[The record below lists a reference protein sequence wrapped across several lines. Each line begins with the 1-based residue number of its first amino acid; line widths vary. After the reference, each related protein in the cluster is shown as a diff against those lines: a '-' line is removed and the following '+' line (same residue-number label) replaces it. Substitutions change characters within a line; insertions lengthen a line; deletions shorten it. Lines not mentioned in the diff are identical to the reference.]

1 MIAYT
6 RIQMLLVSLRQYND
20 VMTRNMGLS
29 EESLRT
35 HAAFL
40 YIALG
45 TGECNA
51 ADDVIQS
58 LRPTQYI
65 AKPPTPSYQY
75 SDYLSIYLRCS
86 TKHFCAAEW

>member
-1 MIAYT
+1 MLIDYT
-6 RIQMLLVSLRQYND
+6 RIGMLLHSLRQYDDD
-20 VMTRNMGLS
+20 VMTRIMGLS

-51 ADDVIQS
+51 AMM
-58 LRPTQYI
+58 L
-65 AKPPTPSYQY
+65 Y
-75 SDYLSIYLRCS
+75 SHLGQRTI
-86 TKHFCAAEW
+86 

>member
-1 MIAYT
+1 MDSILGLGVIDSCSQSILMYSYGLMIAYT
-6 RIQMLLVSLRQYND
+6 RIQMLLTSLRQYDD
-20 VMTRNMGLS
+20 VRTRIMGLS

-51 ADDVIQS
+51 ADDVVQS
-58 LRPTQYI
+58 LRPMQYI
-65 AKPPTPSYQY
+65 AM
-75 SDYLSIYLRCS
+75 
-86 TKHFCAAEW
+86 